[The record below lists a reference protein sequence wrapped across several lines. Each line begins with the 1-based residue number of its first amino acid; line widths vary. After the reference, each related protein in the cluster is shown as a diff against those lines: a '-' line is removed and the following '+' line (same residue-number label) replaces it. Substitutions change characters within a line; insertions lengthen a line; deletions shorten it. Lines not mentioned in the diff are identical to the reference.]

1 VADITSGFAA
11 PLRSASKKER
21 ILMRLGTTELIVI
34 LLVVLIIFGPK
45 QLPKLAKMFG
55 KTTKAFKDGIDE
67 SDDADDKDTTAKAST
82 STDKKSGDDAE

>member
-1 VADITSGFAA
+1 
-11 PLRSASKKER
+11 
-21 ILMRLGTTELIVI
+21 
-34 LLVVLIIFGPK
+34 
-45 QLPKLAKMFG
+45 MFG